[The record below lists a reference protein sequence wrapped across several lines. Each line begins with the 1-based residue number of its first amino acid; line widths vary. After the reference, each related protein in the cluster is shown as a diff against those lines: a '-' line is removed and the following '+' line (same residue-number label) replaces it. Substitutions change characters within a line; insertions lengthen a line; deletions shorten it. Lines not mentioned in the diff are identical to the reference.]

1 MYLFNNFIKIINAIL
16 LTFIFLSCGNFSAL
30 ALNEEENKS
39 LEKDNSINDVSI
51 YNEESLISDRS

>member
-1 MYLFNNFIKIINAIL
+1 MEI
-16 LTFIFLSCGNFSAL
+16 SAL

-51 YNEESLISDRS
+51 YNEESLISDRYIIDTGDVLLLILIYRYIFK